1 MEGVIDMKKTSIKNK
16 GIISNSITV
25 MEVIIEVVF
34 GVYFSK
40 KIDSSNIYC

>member
-1 MEGVIDMKKTSIKNK
+1 MEGVISMKKTSIKNK

-34 GVYFSK
+34 GVHFSK
-40 KIDSSNIYC
+40 KISSSNNYC

>member
-1 MEGVIDMKKTSIKNK
+1 MKKTSIKNK

-34 GVYFSK
+34 GVHFSK
-40 KIDSSNIYC
+40 KISLSNNYC